1 MQKTVLI
8 VDDSEVMRW
17 TMTSTLKRN
26 GYDVLTAKDGLDALE
41 KIKDRE
47 KIHLIITDVH
57 MPGMDGLSFIAEIR
71 KREGY
76 KFTPIIVLTTEI
88 KDEMKQE
95 GRKAGATGWIV
106 KPFRPENL
114 LDTVRKIC
122 PN

>member
-1 MQKTVLI
+1 
-8 VDDSEVMRW
+8 MRW